1 MNNTDSDKGL
11 IFLVLVILAAIA
23 IPVFIVLNSDYANTT
38 SVLKPVTIQDMRKE
52 LKTGDY
58 TYYMCY
64 LTVSD
69 GEQTVEIHVDTH
81 VYDQLQIGN
90 SVYATVHYRNSDR
103 TIAKVVI
110 LNEEQ
115 YKREMEKL
123 KNGYIPQLKK

>member
-11 IFLVLVILAAIA
+11 IFLVLVILAVIA

-38 SVLKPVTIQDMRKE
+38 SVLKPVTIKDMRKE

-69 GEQTVEIHVDTH
+69 GEQTVEIPVDTH
-81 VYDQLQIGN
+81 VYGQLKVGN
-90 SVYATVHYRNSDR
+90 SVYATVHYHNSDG

-123 KNGYIPQLKK
+123 KNGYIPQLKE

>member
-69 GEQTVEIHVDTH
+69 GEQTVEIPVDTH

>member
-23 IPVFIVLNSDYANTT
+23 IPVLIVLNSDYANTT

-69 GEQTVEIHVDTH
+69 GEQTVEIPVDTH

-90 SVYATVHYRNSDR
+90 SVYATVHYHNSNG

-123 KNGYIPQLKK
+123 KNGHIPQLKK

>member
-69 GEQTVEIHVDTH
+69 GEQTVEIPVDTH

-90 SVYATVHYRNSDR
+90 SVYATVHYRNSDG